1 MISDEL
7 RIGQSAVLA
16 LDDPLA
22 TSAISRITT
31 SLFQHL
37 RMALSPSRVHTRLL
51 RLLGIEV
58 DHRVRL
64 HLNGQI
70 GAVLTLVNGQIYIA

>member
-7 RIGQSAVLA
+7 RIGRSAVLA

-22 TSAISRITT
+22 TSVIPRITA
-31 SLFQHL
+31 SPFQHL
-37 RMALSPSRVHTRLL
+37 RMASSPSRVHALSSL
-51 RLLGIEV
+51 PLGIEIKY
-58 DHRVRL
+58 RIRL